1 MTIRKRGKFWYGDS
15 AADIREVL
23 ARDCGKSDPLTV
35 FADAVCDCGGRV
47 FSLQIDE
54 EHGEAAWSCKA
65 CDAQYLFH
73 DREIAGYYEGDPEA
87 DTECCGCP
95 CTNRGESYFEIAV
108 GASLYD
114 DSEDVRWVYIGC
126 RCVACGLTACYAAW
140 NRVDLPYPKLFAHMG
155 NKQKD
160 E

>member
-1 MTIRKRGKFWYGDS
+1 MALRQRGEHWYGDT

-23 ARDCGKSDPLTV
+23 AHHYSHHYPATV

-54 EHGEAAWSCKA
+54 EYGEAAWFCRD

-73 DREIAGYYEGDPEA
+73 DRDINGYYEGDPEA

-95 CTNRGESYFEIAV
+95 CTDRGASYFEITVEAC
-108 GASLYD
+108 LYD
-114 DSEDVRWVYIGC
+114 DSEGVRWIYIGC
-126 RCVACGLTACYAAW
+126 RCVACGLTACYADW
-140 NRVDLPYPKLFAHMG
+140 NRVELPYPKRFAHMK
-155 NKQKD
+155 NRMPV
-160 E
+160 